1 MSIAD
6 HKPTVILLAED
17 ETLVRMIASDILTED
32 AGFRVLE
39 AGNADEALTLLE
51 VRHDVRLLF
60 TDVDMPGSLNGY
72 ALARIADM
80 RWPGIAIIVT
90 SGLTGPGIGD
100 LPKKARFL
108 PKPYSPSTLL
118 NMVRDILGGSAKPIT
133 LPQDDPADEHGAAVL
148 PAGIKVDQLH
158 TGLGTVGG
166 LAQPLPEPEE

>member
-6 HKPTVILLAED
+6 HKPAIILLAED
-17 ETLVRMIASDILTED
+17 ETLVRMIASDILTDD
-32 AGFRVLE
+32 ASYRVIE
-39 AGNADEALTLLE
+39 AANADEALTLLE
-51 VRHDVRLLF
+51 ARHDVRVVF

-72 ALARIADM
+72 ALARIVDM
-80 RWPGIAIIVT
+80 RWPGIALIVT

-108 PKPYSPSTLL
+108 PKPYSPATLL
-118 NMVRDILGGSAKPIT
+118 DTVRDLLAGSAKPIT
-133 LPQDDPADEHGAAVL
+133 LPGDDSADGHGAAIL
-148 PAGIKVDQLH
+148 PVGIKVDQLH